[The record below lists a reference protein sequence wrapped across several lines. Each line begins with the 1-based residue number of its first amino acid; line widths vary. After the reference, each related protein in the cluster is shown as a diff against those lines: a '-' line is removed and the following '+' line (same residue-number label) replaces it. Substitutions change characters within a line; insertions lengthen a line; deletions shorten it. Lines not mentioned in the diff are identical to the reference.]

1 MRLLKIAYTSDLH
14 GSTRCF
20 ERAVDAAIVHK
31 VDALLIGGDITG
43 KTMTPVIGD
52 SGDLYEALVRDKV
65 KRARAGQ
72 ELDQMESD
80 ISDLGSYPIRLTKQQ
95 HALLESDEKRRK
107 ERFREAMQDR
117 LKQWL
122 WLAEKRLKPKE
133 IRLLI
138 ICGNDD
144 EWVLDKIIRE
154 SDFAEDPSQTI
165 PVLLGDYHEVMGE
178 SAGNKTPFNCPR
190 DIEDSVLKERISEN
204 VKKLKD
210 PGRAIFM
217 LHVPPYNSGL
227 DNAYALDKDLKK
239 VFKGGMPVLAPV
251 GSQAVREIIEEHQP
265 LIALHGHIHESPN
278 VVKIGRTTCFN
289 PGSEY
294 WNGTMHG
301 YIITCDRDRVR
312 GHMPI
317 SG

>member
-20 ERAVDAAIVHK
+20 QRAIDAAIVHEA
-31 VDALLIGGDITG
+31 DALLIGGDITG
-43 KTMTPVIGD
+43 KSMTPIVRR
-52 SGDLYEALVRDKV
+52 SGDLYEALVRDKME
-65 KRARAGQ
+65 RAQAGQ
-72 ELDQMESD
+72 ELEQMEKD
-80 ISDLGSYPIRLTKQQ
+80 ISDMGSYPLRLTEHE
-95 HALLESDEKRRK
+95 HALMKSDKKGRK
-107 ERFREAMQDR
+107 VRFREAMQDR

-122 WLAEKRLKPKE
+122 WMAEHRLKPKG

-154 SDFAEDPSQTI
+154 SDFAEDPSQEI
-165 PVLLGDYHEVMGE
+165 CILGEYHEVIGE
-178 SAGNKTPFNCPR
+178 SGGNKTPFNCPR
-190 DIEDSVLKERISEN
+190 DMEESALKERMETK
-204 VKKLKD
+204 VKKVKD

-217 LHVPPYNSGL
+217 LHVPPFDSGL
-227 DNAYALDKDLKK
+227 DTAYALDKDLKK
-239 VFKGGMPVLAPV
+239 VFKGGMPVFAPV
-251 GSQAVREIIEEHQP
+251 GSKSVREIIEEHQP

-278 VVKIGRTTCFN
+278 TIKIGRTMCFN

-294 WNGTMHG
+294 WNGAMHG

-312 GHMPI
+312 GYMPI

>member
-14 GSTRCF
+14 GSNSCF
-20 ERAVDAAIVHK
+20 ERAIDAAIVHE

-43 KTMTPVIGD
+43 KSMTPVVRN
-52 SGDLYEALVRDKV
+52 SGDLYEALVRGTV
-65 KRARAGQ
+65 ERAEAGH
-72 ELDQMESD
+72 ELDLMESD
-80 ISDLGSYPIRLTKQQ
+80 ISNVGSYPVRLTEQE
-95 HALLESDEKRRK
+95 HALMKSDPKRRQA
-107 ERFREAMQDR
+107 RFREAMKDR

-122 WLAEKRLKPKE
+122 WMAEKRLKPKG

-144 EWVLDKIIRE
+144 EWALDRVIRD
-154 SDFAEDPSQTI
+154 SDFAEDPSQNI
-165 PVLLGDYHEVMGE
+165 CFLGEHHEVLGE
-178 SAGNKTPFNCPR
+178 SAGNPTPFNCPR
-190 DIEDSVLKERISEN
+190 DMEESNLKLSIEKK
-204 VKKLKD
+204 VKQVKD
-210 PGRAIFM
+210 PGRAIFI
-217 LHVPPYNSGL
+217 LHVPPYDSGL

-239 VFKGGMPVLAPV
+239 IFKGGMPVFAPV
-251 GSQAVREIIEEHQP
+251 GSKAVREIIEEYQP

-278 VVKIGRTTCFN
+278 VIKIGRTMCFN

-294 WNGTMHG
+294 WNGAMHG

-312 GHMPI
+312 GYMPI